1 MSNINDS
8 FDYTRFDEIFAKSM
22 RFEQNGAHSPPF
34 SQTIQAVLAIGRDSH
49 RYARIDRAKK
59 RCRRSRIQKWTFL
72 GKNLEQKQPVFLQ
85 CTQCTEKCREVFPWG
100 E

>member
-8 FDYTRFDEIFAKSM
+8 FDFTGLDKIFAKSM

-49 RYARIDRAKK
+49 HYA
-59 RCRRSRIQKWTFL
+59 
-72 GKNLEQKQPVFLQ
+72 
-85 CTQCTEKCREVFPWG
+85 
-100 E
+100 